1 MSSSM
6 KIISINCHGLG
17 IPEAMQELHC
27 LISEEDPKFLFL
39 SETKLD
45 KDGFRRLKR
54 KLDNDSLPTRTK
66 LFERNVLHS
75 FSCVL
80 YNEEAET
87 CDHLYLECIF
97 AQAVWLQTP
106 LLNDY
111 GSFLKM
117 KFIDDLLMQ

>member
-1 MSSSM
+1 M
-6 KIISINCHGLG
+6 KIISLNCHGLG

-27 LISEEDPKFLFL
+27 LISEEGPKFLFL

-87 CDHLYLECIF
+87 CDHLFLECIF
-97 AQAVWLQTP
+97 AQAVWLQTS